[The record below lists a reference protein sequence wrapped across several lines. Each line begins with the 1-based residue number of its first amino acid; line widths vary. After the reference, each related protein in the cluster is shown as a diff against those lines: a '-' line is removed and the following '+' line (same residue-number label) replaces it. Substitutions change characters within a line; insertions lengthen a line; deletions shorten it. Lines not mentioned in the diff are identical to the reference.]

1 MAGEG
6 SGDFCSAMKR
16 LMAERVEARKRR
28 RDEAEHP
35 GPMGDTPG
43 PPGTVGGAPGPP
55 GPVPL
60 GLLAAVSPP
69 GTVGGAPGPPGP
81 VPLGL
86 LAAVSPQLIG
96 HPPTAQGAAD
106 TIASSSLAAKIA
118 RKAR

>member
-60 GLLAAVSPP
+60 GLLAAVSP
-69 GTVGGAPGPPGP
+69 
-81 VPLGL
+81 
-86 LAAVSPQLIG
+86 QLIG